1 MSEADAWTLTL
12 TVTYIQIP
20 LGPNED
26 TKVRNTASNSHI
38 HADALGTLFGHCA
51 TQIPICRFI
60 HIEQNANLNPP

>member
-26 TKVRNTASNSHI
+26 TKVRNTANNSHI
-38 HADALGTLFGHCA
+38 HADALGTLFRSA
-51 TQIPICRFI
+51 RTS
-60 HIEQNANLNPP
+60 

>member
-1 MSEADAWTLTL
+1 MLISMDNVDSE
-12 TVTYIQIP
+12 IP

-60 HIEQNANLNPP
+60 HIEQNANFNPP